1 MNQYHKRLMRIIDD
15 VKHLDIWSIIPD
27 LNRPEQMVMH
37 AIDRCSRT
45 DLPQWKDIHREMRH
59 REDPDEIMEKCR
71 DAYMNVSGSP
81 GEGTRNVRVS
91 DLVLVTRMHMSAISR
106 ALKELEA
113 KGLITRHT
121 DSADR
126 RQTIVQLTDE
136 GRKMVARD
144 TREID
149 DYIEAVF
156 AAFTEEEQEELIR
169 LLTKMK
175 DSAAEEL
182 EIRRKRV

>member
-1 MNQYHKRLMRIIDD
+1 MNQYHRRLMSIFDE
-15 VKHLDIWSIIPD
+15 VKHMNVWALIPD
-27 LNRPEQMVMH
+27 LNRPEQNVLH

-45 DLPQWKDIHREMRH
+45 DLPQWKDIHKEMRH
-59 REDPDEIMEKCR
+59 REDPREVMEKIR
-71 DAYMNVSGSP
+71 DACMNVSGEP
-81 GEGTRNVRVS
+81 GEGTREVRVS
-91 DLVLVTRMHMSAISR
+91 DLVLVTRMQMPAISR
-106 ALKELEA
+106 ALRELEK

-121 DSADR
+121 DNSDR

-136 GRKMVARD
+136 GRNMVKRNVQK
-144 TREID
+144 ID
-149 DYIEAVF
+149 DYIESVF
-156 AAFTEEEQEELIR
+156 AAFTEDEQEELIR

>member
-1 MNQYHKRLMRIIDD
+1 MNQYNKRLMRIMDD
-15 VKHLDIWSIIPD
+15 VKRLDIWSLIPD
-27 LNRPEQMVMH
+27 LNRPEQVVIH

-45 DLPQWKDIHREMRH
+45 DLPQWKDLHREMRL
-59 REDPDEIMEKCR
+59 REDSDEIMEKCR

-81 GEGTRNVRVS
+81 GEGTRDVRVS
-91 DLVLVTRMHMSAISR
+91 DIVLVTRMHMSAISR

-121 DSADR
+121 DSSDR
-126 RQTIVQLTDE
+126 RQTIVRFTDK
-136 GRKMVARD
+136 GRDRVISD
-144 TREID
+144 THRID

-156 AAFTEEEQEELIR
+156 SAFSEEEQEELIR

>member
-1 MNQYHKRLMRIIDD
+1 MNQYNKRLMRIMDD
-15 VKHLDIWSIIPD
+15 VKRLDIWSLIPD
-27 LNRPEQMVMH
+27 LNRPEQVVIH

-45 DLPQWKDIHREMRH
+45 DLPQWKDLHREMRL
-59 REDPDEIMEKCR
+59 REDSDEIMEKCR

-81 GEGTRNVRVS
+81 GEGTRDVRVS
-91 DLVLVTRMHMSAISR
+91 DIVLVTRMHMSAISR

-121 DSADR
+121 DGSDR
-126 RQTIVQLTDE
+126 RQTIVRFTDK
-136 GRKMVARD
+136 GRDRVISD
-144 TREID
+144 THRID

-156 AAFTEEEQEELIR
+156 SAFSEEEQEELIR

>member
-1 MNQYHKRLMRIIDD
+1 MNQYHKRLMVIIDD
-15 VKHLDIWSIIPD
+15 IKHLDIWKIIPD
-27 LNRPEQMVMH
+27 LNRPEQTVMR

-45 DLPQWKDIHREMRH
+45 DLPQWKDIQKELRH
-59 REDPDEIMEKCR
+59 RDDPDQIMEKCR

-81 GEGTRNVRVS
+81 GEGMRDVRVS
-91 DLVLVTRMHMSAISR
+91 DLVLVTRMRMPAISR

-113 KGLITRHT
+113 KELISRHT
-121 DSADR
+121 DSTDR
-126 RQTIVQLTDE
+126 RQTIVQLTDK
-136 GRKMVARD
+136 GREQVVRD
-144 TREID
+144 TKAID
-149 DYIEAVF
+149 DYTEAVF